1 MATLGTYYYD
11 SSSFTNAT
19 TIYDDADLTTISQN
33 GWYSDNTI
41 VRQQISGVLYAGQVC
56 ATPTPV
62 PTPTAPIPVPVPV
75 APSPVPSPVAPS
87 PVPAPVVV
95 PVAPSP
101 SPVPVPVAPV
111 PTPTAPVPAPTAPP
125 VPAPTAPVPAPTA
138 PTPTPPSSFT
148 IWANSSSGTNPLQGW
163 SSSTAACT
171 GTGVPVTV
179 YNSGGHTTVQQAYSA
194 GNALYVNSALT
205 TLYNGGNTY
214 FKDFN
219 SGGNYFQVGP
229 SGFIS
234 TFSACP

>member
-19 TIYDDADLTTISQN
+19 TIYDDADLTTVSQN

-111 PTPTAPVPAPTAPP
+111 PTPTAPVPAPVVVPSP
-125 VPAPTAPVPAPTA
+125 VPVPVPVPTPTAPVPAPVVQCYYYQLKY
-138 PTPTPPSSFT
+138 
-148 IWANSSSGTNPLQGW
+148 NPLG
-163 SSSTAACT
+163 ACS
-171 GTGVPVTV
+171 GA
-179 YNSGGHTTVQQAYSA
+179 SGGYYGDFDNFCTATQ
-194 GNALYVNSALT
+194 LYTDTFCTQLA
-205 TLYNGGNTY
+205 
-214 FKDFN
+214 
-219 SGGNYFQVGP
+219 P
-229 SGFIS
+229 SGYY
-234 TFSACP
+234 TAFSSNEVRFWTGIAFQDSCQSC

>member
-111 PTPTAPVPAPTAPP
+111 PTPTAPVPAPVVVPSP
-125 VPAPTAPVPAPTA
+125 VPVPVPVPTPTAPVPAPVVQCYYYQLKWNPLA
-138 PTPTPPSSFT
+138 VCSGSSGGYYGDFSSFC
-148 IWANSSSGTNPLQGW
+148 
-163 SSSTAACT
+163 TATQLYTDTFCT
-171 GTGVPVTV
+171 
-179 YNSGGHTTVQQAYSA
+179 QLA
-194 GNALYVNSALT
+194 
-205 TLYNGGNTY
+205 
-214 FKDFN
+214 
-219 SGGNYFQVGP
+219 P
-229 SGFIS
+229 SGYYT
-234 TFSACP
+234 TFGFPGEYRFWTGIAFQDYCQNCL

>member
-19 TIYDDADLTTISQN
+19 TIYDDADLTTVSQN

-41 VRQQISGVLYAGQVC
+41 VRQQISGVLYAAQVC

-111 PTPTAPVPAPTAPP
+111 PTPTAPVPAPVVVPSP
-125 VPAPTAPVPAPTA
+125 VPVPVPVPTPTAPVPAPVVQ
-138 PTPTPPSSFT
+138 
-148 IWANSSSGTNPLQGW
+148 SG
-163 SSSTAACT
+163 A
-171 GTGVPVTV
+171 
-179 YNSGGHTTVQQAYSA
+179 SGGYYGDFSNFCTATQ
-194 GNALYVNSALT
+194 LYTDTFCTQLA
-205 TLYNGGNTY
+205 
-214 FKDFN
+214 
-219 SGGNYFQVGP
+219 P
-229 SGFIS
+229 SGYY
-234 TFSACP
+234 TAFSSNEVRFWTGIAFQDSCQTCQ

>member
-19 TIYDDADLTTISQN
+19 TIYDDADLTIVSQN

-62 PTPTAPIPVPVPV
+62 PTPTAPIPVPSPV

-101 SPVPVPVAPV
+101 SPVPVPVPV
-111 PTPTAPVPAPTAPP
+111 PTPTAPVPAPVVQCYYYQLKYNPLSTC
-125 VPAPTAPVPAPTA
+125 
-138 PTPTPPSSFT
+138 
-148 IWANSSSGTNPLQGW
+148 SGTSVGYYGDFDNFC
-163 SSSTAACT
+163 TATQLYTDSACT
-171 GTGVPVTV
+171 
-179 YNSGGHTTVQQAYSA
+179 QQAPNGY
-194 GNALYVNSALT
+194 YT
-205 TLYNGGNTY
+205 TFGSNEVRFWTGIA
-214 FKDFN
+214 
-219 SGGNYFQVGP
+219 FQD
-229 SGFIS
+229 SCQS
-234 TFSACP
+234 C

>member
-19 TIYDDADLTTISQN
+19 TIYDDADLTIVSQN

-62 PTPTAPIPVPVPV
+62 PTPTAPIPVPSPV

-101 SPVPVPVAPV
+101 SPVPVPVPV
-111 PTPTAPVPAPTAPP
+111 PTPTAPVPAPVVQCYYYQLKYNPL
-125 VPAPTAPVPAPTA
+125 
-138 PTPTPPSSFT
+138 SSC
-148 IWANSSSGTNPLQGW
+148 SGTSVGYYGDFSNFC
-163 SSSTAACT
+163 TATQLYTDSACT
-171 GTGVPVTV
+171 
-179 YNSGGHTTVQQAYSA
+179 QQA
-194 GNALYVNSALT
+194 
-205 TLYNGGNTY
+205 
-214 FKDFN
+214 
-219 SGGNYFQVGP
+219 P
-229 SGFIS
+229 SGYYT
-234 TFSACP
+234 TFSSNEVRFWTGIAFQDSCQSC

>member
-19 TIYDDADLTTISQN
+19 TIYDDADLTIVSQN

-62 PTPTAPIPVPVPV
+62 PTPTAPIPVPSPV

-111 PTPTAPVPAPTAPP
+111 PAPVAPVPAPVVVPSPVPVPVPVPTPTAPVPAPVVQCYYYQLKYNPLSTC
-125 VPAPTAPVPAPTA
+125 
-138 PTPTPPSSFT
+138 
-148 IWANSSSGTNPLQGW
+148 SGTSVGYYGDFDNFC
-163 SSSTAACT
+163 TATQLYTDSACT
-171 GTGVPVTV
+171 
-179 YNSGGHTTVQQAYSA
+179 QQA
-194 GNALYVNSALT
+194 
-205 TLYNGGNTY
+205 
-214 FKDFN
+214 
-219 SGGNYFQVGP
+219 P
-229 SGFIS
+229 SGYYT
-234 TFSACP
+234 TFSSNEARFWTGIAFQDSCQSC